1 MMITEYPSMPP
12 SQRLPGL
19 FNGPPPVIPFL
30 TAGFPT
36 RSVFVDAAK
45 AAYESG
51 ARALEIG
58 MPFSDPLADGP
69 SIQYSSQVALAN
81 GVDLADVLKL
91 TEKVRRAIP
100 IPLVLMGY
108 LNPIVQMGMDRFVR
122 AATAAGAS
130 GTIIPDC
137 PIEEA
142 DDWIRASKGGGLANI
157 FLIAPTS
164 PNERIARI
172 DRRSTAF
179 SYCVSVTGVTGARRD
194 FAGATRQYLRRV
206 RAIAKK
212 PFVVGFGISQPAH
225 IKALK
230 GLADGFV
237 VGSVLVNILKDTAR
251 SRGASAVG
259 KAVRDL
265 VAAT

>member
-1 MMITEYPSMPP
+1 MMISESTRIAPS
-12 SQRLPGL
+12 RIFRGL
-19 FNGPPPVIPFL
+19 FDGSPPVIPFL

-36 RSVFVDAAK
+36 RSVFVDAAM
-45 AAYESG
+45 AAYGSG

-69 SIQYSSQVALAN
+69 SIQYSSQVALSN
-81 GVDLADVLKL
+81 GIELTDVLKL
-91 TEKVRRAIP
+91 TERVRRAIP
-100 IPLVLMGY
+100 IPIVLMGY
-108 LNPIVQMGMDRFVR
+108 LNPIVQMGLDRFVC
-122 AATAAGAS
+122 AARDAGAS

-142 DDWIRASKGGGLANI
+142 KDWIRASRNGGLANI

-164 PNERIARI
+164 PNDRIALI
-172 DRRSTAF
+172 DRHSTEF
-179 SYCVSVTGVTGARRD
+179 SYCVSVAGVTGARRD
-194 FAGATRQYLRRV
+194 FAGATKQYLRRV
-206 RAIAKK
+206 RTVTKK
-212 PFVVGFGISQPAH
+212 PFVVGFGISTPAH

-237 VGSVLVNILKDTAR
+237 VGSALVNILKDTPR
-251 SRGASAVG
+251 SRGASQVG
-259 KAVRDL
+259 RAIRNL